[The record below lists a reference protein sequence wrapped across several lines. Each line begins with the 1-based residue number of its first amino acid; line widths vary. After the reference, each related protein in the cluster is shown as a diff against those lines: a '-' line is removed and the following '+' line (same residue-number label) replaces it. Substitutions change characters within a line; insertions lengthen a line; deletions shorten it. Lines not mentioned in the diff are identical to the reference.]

1 MVPDKEEI
9 SVKIKHYVATLAL
22 LVTLIP
28 LPAVASSEPLLP
40 ATPDAELLEK
50 SLEMGSVEV
59 IVQVDQIGRKADV
72 LADLEGT
79 EYRQLREYPLP
90 ILALEVD
97 SEGLT
102 RLASTLGVLAVS
114 ENALSPQGLASTIPI
129 VNADDVQTLG
139 WTGAGRSVAILD
151 TGIDADHPFFTGRV
165 AAMACFSASSSG
177 TTSLCPN
184 GMTFDVNADIEPGG
198 TLLTACMGI
207 PGNCD
212 HGTHVAGIAAGAQ
225 ASDPGNAP
233 ANGVAP
239 GANIVAV
246 QVFSRFTDSGM
257 NTPCA
262 TAGAASPCILTS
274 VADQISALIFVA
286 VLQASPGPL
295 QFTIDAVNM
304 SLGGGMNTT
313 ACDGDSRKLLIDIL
327 LVIGVATVISSG
339 NAGFLNAV
347 GAPGCI
353 SSAVTVGATNDA
365 DNVTRNRGTL
375 LDLFAPGSGV
385 VSSIWDDVY
394 ASKGGTS
401 MAAPHVAG
409 AFAVMREAYPG
420 LTVAQILTFFQV
432 NGVPITYPIDMMN
445 PPTTTTTSRLDLL
458 AALQANN
465 EPPVLGADADPVTF
479 DEGDIATNTGTFS
492 DPEGDPVTLMASI
505 GIVVDTGG
513 GTWSWSWQ
521 TSDGPP
527 DSQTVTITGTDD
539 KDESGDVSF
548 ELVVDN
554 VAPSVSIDGGQ
565 TTVIAEGDTLDV
577 LAHFTDPGWPDTYT
591 AEIDWGTPAGD
602 TSAGNVTVTTPGG
615 PPGPGSDVGTVT
627 GSFQYGDNGVFTVT
641 VSVTDDDGGVD
652 SASFNVTVGNVPPTA
667 VIDESGTIVI
677 NGMTVFLASAGD
689 PVDFEADSEDPGSDD
704 LDVEWNWD
712 DGNTDTATYL
722 NDSPL
727 PDPLPSPEVNP
738 RSITDMQTHTFAD
751 ACFYLIRFTSDDDD
765 GGTAFDE
772 ANVIIVGNADVVRSA
787 GYWNQAF
794 RRNKDFNDDELD
806 CFLAIINF
814 VSTVFSVETPAS
826 TKAEALAV
834 LNGKGKAM
842 EDIFDRE
849 LLAALLNFA
858 NGAVA
863 WDQLIDTDGDT
874 VGDTAFSDVIVNA
887 EAVRTGPHSRAE
899 LEVQKDLLEDINLGN
914 A

>member
-1 MVPDKEEI
+1 
-9 SVKIKHYVATLAL
+9 VKIKHYVATLAL

-28 LPAVASSEPLLP
+28 LPAVASSEPLSP

-50 SLEMGSVEV
+50 SLETGSVEV

-97 SEGLT
+97 PEGLT
-102 RLASTLGVLAVS
+102 RLASALGVLAVT
-114 ENALSPQGLASTIPI
+114 ENTLSPPGLASTIPI

-139 WTGAGRSVAILD
+139 WTGAGRTVVILD
-151 TGIDADHPFFTGRV
+151 TGIDADHPFFAGRITAQLCV
-165 AAMACFSASSSG
+165 SGSSG
-177 TTSLCPN
+177 ATLCPN
-184 GMTFDVNADIEPGG
+184 GMTTDTSADIEPGG
-198 TLLTACMGI
+198 TLLANCVGGSI
-207 PGNCD
+207 NNCD
-212 HGTHVAGIAAGAQ
+212 HGTHVAGIAAGAS
-225 ASDPGNAP
+225 AGDPMNAP

-239 GANIVAV
+239 GANILPV
-246 QVFSRFTDSGM
+246 QVFSRFTGA
-257 NTPCA
+257 TCA
-262 TAGAASPCILTS
+262 PAASPCILTS
-274 VADQISALIFVA
+274 QADQIFALSVIF
-286 VLQASPGPL
+286 LLTSGGNPL
-295 QFTIDAVNM
+295 NIDAVNM
-304 SLGGGMNTT
+304 SLGAGNNPPPN
-313 ACDGDSRKLLIDIL
+313 CDADPRKPVIDLLL
-327 LVIGVATVISSG
+327 GNGVATVISSG
-339 NAGFLNAV
+339 NNNVMNAV

-353 SSAVTVGATNDA
+353 STAVTVGATDDL
-365 DNVTRNRGTL
+365 DNVTRNRGVM

-385 VSSIWDDVY
+385 VSSIYDDTY
-394 ASKGGTS
+394 GSKGGTS
-401 MAAPHVAG
+401 MAAPHVTG

-420 LTVAQILTFFQV
+420 LSVGAILGFLQTS
-432 NGVPITYPIDMMN
+432 GVPITYAIDNMGG
-445 PPTTTTTSRLDLL
+445 TTTTPRLDLL
-458 AALQANN
+458 AALQAPNA
-465 EPPVLGADADPVTF
+465 PPMLGADADPVTF

-505 GIVVDTGG
+505 GVVVDTGG

-554 VAPSVSIDGGQ
+554 VAPSVSIGGGQ

-602 TSAGNVTVTTPGG
+602 TSAGSVTVTTPGG

-738 RSITDMQTHTFAD
+738 RSIIDMQTHTFAD
-751 ACFYLIRFTSDDDD
+751 ACFFLIRFTADDDD

-772 ANVIIVGNADVVRSA
+772 ANVIIVGNSDKVRSA
-787 GYWNQAF
+787 GYWKQAF
-794 RRNKDFNDDELD
+794 RQNKDFTNDELD

-814 VSTVFSVETPAS
+814 VSTVFSEETPAS

-887 EAVRTGPHSRAE
+887 EVVRTGPHSRAE